1 MRKHSPI
8 LIAVF
13 GLATAAAAQTT
24 QYVPQIPTAS
34 EKLQALFDQRLQWQ
48 LHVYPSMAMRR
59 GDYTDAGRLTD
70 YGMDAI
76 IQRYFDTRQC
86 LKRLSVVPYDDLS
99 KAEKL
104 SYDLFKL
111 GLDNEVESEQYRM
124 FLAPVGG
131 RFGTHQQIAQM
142 AEQVRFRNYQ
152 DYVDYLTRLELV
164 PGLVNQTIDLLALG
178 AAEGRTPP
186 RVTLAGLP
194 GQFDALV
201 APGGG
206 LSALAGPLGR
216 MPQQIT
222 AARQKELRDRF
233 DDVSMPGVI
242 LAVEALG
249 DYITDVYLPQ
259 TRESIAAVDLPD
271 GEAYYAYRLRVMTT
285 TDMTAAEIHQL
296 GLDQV
301 RRIRAEMMQVIRS
314 SDFMQRHA
322 AGGSGDDDRLF
333 DAFVNDLRTNPRF
346 YHESA
351 DDLLTGY
358 RDICKRVDEWLPKL
372 FGVLPRLPYGVRPI
386 PEFMAPNQT
395 TAYYRRGDI
404 RNSEAGIFF
413 ANTYG
418 LDQRPKYEM
427 IPLALHE
434 AVPGHHLQV
443 AIAQEL
449 DDVPDFRKGWG
460 FTAFGE
466 GWALYAERLGIE
478 MGFYQDPYDDFGRL
492 LYEMWRAC
500 RLVVDTGIHAFEWSR
515 DRAIEFMVT
524 NTALSRLNIETE
536 VDRYIAWPGQACA
549 YKIGEL
555 KIRELRATSERRL
568 GDKFDLR
575 AFHDV
580 VLGAGSIPLTVLDK
594 RVDFWIN
601 SQLIQPYD

>member
-1 MRKHSPI
+1 MRMHSCI
-8 LIAVF
+8 VFAVM
-13 GLATAAAAQTT
+13 GLVTAAASQTT
-24 QYVPQIPTAS
+24 QVVPRIPTAS
-34 EKLQALFDQRLQWQ
+34 EKLHKLFEDRLQWQ
-48 LHVYPSMAMRR
+48 LKAFPAMALRR
-59 GDYTDAGRLTD
+59 GDYTNADRITD
-70 YGMDAI
+70 YGMDSI
-76 IQRYFDTRQC
+76 IQRYYDTRQY
-86 LKRLSVVPYDDLS
+86 LKRLSVVPYDDLG
-99 KAEKL
+99 KADQL

-111 GLDNEVESEQYRM
+111 GLEDEVESEQYRM

-131 RFGTHQQIAQM
+131 RFGTHQRIAQM
-142 AEQVRFRNYQ
+142 AEQVRFRNYG
-152 DYVDYLTRLELV
+152 DYSDYLTRLELV
-164 PGLVNQTIDLLALG
+164 PELVNQTIDLLDLG

-186 RVTLAGLP
+186 RVTLEGLP
-194 GQFDALV
+194 DQFDALV
-201 APGGG
+201 AIGGG
-206 LSALAGPLGR
+206 LSALAGPLER

-222 AARQKELRDRF
+222 AARQQELRERF

-242 LAVEALG
+242 LAVRALG
-249 DYITDVYLPQ
+249 DYVTDQYIPQ
-259 TRESIAAVDLPD
+259 CRESIAAVDLPD
-271 GEAYYAYRLRVMTT
+271 GAAYYAYRLRVMTT

-296 GLDQV
+296 GVVQV
-301 RRIRAEMMQVIRS
+301 GRIRAEMMNVIRS
-314 SDFMQRHA
+314 SDFMDRDTPA
-322 AGGSGDDDRLF
+322 PDGDDDLF
-333 DAFVNDLRTNPRF
+333 AAFVNDLRTNPRF
-346 YHESA
+346 YHETA
-351 DDLLTGY
+351 DDLLVGY

-372 FGVLPRLPYGVRPI
+372 FGALPRLPYGVRPI

-404 RNSEAGIFF
+404 RNAEAGIFF
-413 ANTYG
+413 ANTYA
-418 LDQRPKYEM
+418 LDQRPRYEM

-478 MGFYQDPYDDFGRL
+478 MGFYRDPYDDFGRL

-500 RLVVDTGIHAFEWSR
+500 RLVVDTGIHAFGWSR
-515 DRAIEFMVT
+515 DRAIEFMVA

-555 KIRELRATSERRL
+555 KIRELRATAERRL
-568 GDKFDLR
+568 GDRFDIR

-580 VLGAGSIPLTVLDK
+580 VLGAGSIPLTVLET
-594 RVDFWIN
+594 RVDYWIN
-601 SQLIQPYD
+601 SQLFRPYD